1 MVSERTGAGLLIVSR
16 QRALRVI
23 RLQIWRRGFFK
34 PLMLLYKGRTAAR
47 PNSRAPP
54 STYPKARSL
63 GYLHVI
69 APIIVGGQRPAR
81 LLQAG
86 RPANSLPQITPAN
99 ITPVYT

>member
-1 MVSERTGAGLLIVSR
+1 MVGERTGAGLPLRSN
-16 QRALRVI
+16 ALRLLI
-23 RLQIWRRGFFK
+23 RLQICRRGFFK

-81 LLQAG
+81 LLQR
-86 RPANSLPQITPAN
+86 RPSNNLPKITPAN

>member
-81 LLQAG
+81 LLQGGAH
-86 RPANSLPQITPAN
+86 QIVCPK
-99 ITPVYT
+99 